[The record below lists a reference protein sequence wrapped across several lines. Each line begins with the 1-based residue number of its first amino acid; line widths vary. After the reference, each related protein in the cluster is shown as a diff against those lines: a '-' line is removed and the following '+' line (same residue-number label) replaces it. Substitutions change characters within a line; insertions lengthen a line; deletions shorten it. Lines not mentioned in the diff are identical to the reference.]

1 MIIRLLRDVLSLYL
15 LVLFAY
21 SIMSWFRLSYDS
33 PWLKV
38 QRVLS
43 ALCDPVLNRVRRLL
57 PTANVGGVG
66 IDLSV
71 IVVFIAIIVLLGL
84 L

>member
-1 MIIRLLRDVLSLYL
+1 VIISIIRDVLQLYL

-21 SIMSWFRLSYDS
+21 SILSWFRLSYDS

-38 QRVLS
+38 QRFL
-43 ALCDPVLNRVRRLL
+43 ARLCDPVLNRVRRVL

-71 IVVFIAIIVLLGL
+71 LVVFIAIIVVLGL

>member
-1 MIIRLLRDVLSLYL
+1 MIIRIIRDVLSLYL

-43 ALCDPVLNRVRRLL
+43 ALCDPVLSRVRRVL